1 MNATKCGLFGFLYVS
16 LFVFFFF
23 KLALPV
29 VKEQILKGGQIFW
42 KKISRMVK
50 KLNADVKSEVTALLQ
65 SQVSASSPNFPRK
78 SVF

>member
-1 MNATKCGLFGFLYVS
+1 MNATKCGLLGFSYVS
-16 LFVFFFF
+16 LLFFFFF

-50 KLNADVKSEVTALLQ
+50 KLNADVK
-65 SQVSASSPNFPRK
+65 
-78 SVF
+78 